1 MLTLVG
7 VCQDADEHDCDPE
20 NPATDEHVGY
30 GVIERRTIVLIDL
43 LKVSV
48 TGSYTS
54 NLMKDVTNWA
64 IQRVSSPNCLI
75 TPLHYN
81 ILDCKTV

>member
-1 MLTLVG
+1 MLI
-7 VCQDADEHDCDPE
+7 
-20 NPATDEHVGY
+20 N
-30 GVIERRTIVLIDL
+30 TIVIQRILQQTNISHMVLWNAEPSDL

-54 NLMKDVTNWA
+54 NLMKGVTNWA

-75 TPLHYN
+75 KPLHYN
-81 ILDCKTV
+81 IVDSKTI